1 MINKIISRLNDQT
14 TKFTIHD
21 LYEERDI
28 DYLLIS
34 TGSLLAVVEVDY
46 SGDISF
52 KRISK
57 DKRTQILQIFSLRLN
72 TIQANEILI

>member
-1 MINKIISRLNDQT
+1 MINKFIFRLNNQT
-14 TKFTIHD
+14 TKFAIHD

-34 TGSLLAVVEVDY
+34 IDSLLAVVEVDY

>member
-14 TKFTIHD
+14 MKFTIHD

>member
-34 TGSLLAVVEVDY
+34 IGSLLAVVEVDY